1 MHSTLRKRQPRTVRA
16 KPELLAPAGDAE
28 CFAAALQFG
37 ADAVYVGAKEYGM
50 RAAAKNFDP
59 DALRMAVQLAHAQGV
74 KVYLT
79 ANILPRNAE
88 IDTFP
93 AF

>member
-1 MHSTLRKRQPRTVRA
+1 MARL

-50 RAAAKNFDP
+50 RAAAKNFDFP
-59 DALRMAVQLAHAQGV
+59 ALREAVRLAHAQGV
-74 KVYLT
+74 RVYLT
-79 ANILPRNAE
+79 ANILPRSAE
-88 IDTFP
+88 IAAYPQFLE
-93 AF
+93 